1 MRCSEIEWSFEGLQA
16 DSPKT
21 QELLGDLGALVV
33 KTGGRGNVIRYPAS
47 MTTNPLSAVTFDA
60 GGTMIYCDPRPGEIY
75 AHHLSRHGRPVQA
88 EEVGPVFRDAWAQMQ
103 RQTVPGRDRYNSVAG
118 GELAWWGAFV
128 REVLRRLD
136 HDAPWE
142 PLLEDLYA
150 AFCEASVWKVYP
162 ETISTLETLVDRGVR
177 LAVIS
182 NWDRR
187 LPDILRSLEIFE
199 IFETVTVSS
208 IEGVEKPS
216 SEIFHRTLERMELS
230 AGETIHIGDS
240 PLEDYSGAETAGL
253 GAALIDRHYLFVEEP
268 YRRISSLG
276 EILDLVG

>member
-1 MRCSEIEWSFEGLQA
+1 MA
-16 DSPKT
+16 
-21 QELLGDLGALVV
+21 
-33 KTGGRGNVIRYPAS
+33 IRYSPS
-47 MTTNPLSAVTFDA
+47 MNENGFVAVTFDA
-60 GGTMIYCDPRPGEIY
+60 GGTMIYCDPSPGEIY
-75 AHHLSRHGRPVQA
+75 AHHLSRLGRPVRA
-88 EEVGPVFRDAWAQMQ
+88 EEVSPVFRDAWAKMQ
-103 RQTVPGRDRYNSVAG
+103 RQSVPGEDRYNSVGG

-128 REVLRRLD
+128 REVLRRLE

-150 AFCEASVWKVYP
+150 AFCDASVWKVYP
-162 ETISTLETLVDRGVR
+162 ETISTLGALVDRGVR

-216 SEIFHRTLERMELS
+216 SEIFHRTLERMGIE
-230 AGETIHIGDS
+230 AAEAVHIGDS
-240 PLEDYSGAETAGL
+240 PLEDYTGAKDAGL
-253 GAALIDRHYLFVEEP
+253 TSVLIDRHELFTDESF
-268 YRRISSLG
+268 RRVASLD
-276 EILDLVG
+276 EILALVI